1 MGGLFAGAH
10 APNALAPQAAPKAV
24 QAPDSSASDQAEAQA
39 RADAGFA
46 STIKTGAQGVPQY
59 QTKIGTTSLIGD
71 STVD

>member
-1 MGGLFAGAH
+1 MGGLFAGAPRAN
-10 APNALAPQAAPKAV
+10 APTPQAAPKA
-24 QAPDSSASDQAEAQA
+24 QQPAESSADQAEAQA

-46 STIKTGAQGVPQY
+46 STIKTGAQGVPLY